1 MSASAFYGLVLFSAV
16 AHAIWN
22 SLVKSAGD
30 RTLTMVMIRFTG
42 FVLGLAA
49 LPFVDWPYPESWKW
63 LFLTA
68 GVQFGYYALLL
79 RSYGLGDL
87 SMVYPLARGIAPIL
101 TTIAAFVALG
111 ETIGPVQFSAIA
123 LISFGI
129 MLLSL
134 GAGTSG
140 PAVGFACAT
149 GVAVAAYS
157 IFGGLGARTAG
168 TVLGFQACLE
178 IVTGGGMTAYALAT
192 RGGNIVAHARR
203 HGAIGLFA
211 GTMSVFGYLAFLAAA
226 KFLPLG
232 PVVALRE
239 TSVIFGALIGTFILR
254 EAFGVGRITAST
266 FVISGIAVLA
276 LNH

>member
-30 RTLTMVMIRFTG
+30 RTLTMVMIRFSG

-111 ETIGPVQFSAIA
+111 ETIGPVQFSAVA

-134 GAGTSG
+134 GAGTTG
-140 PAVGFACAT
+140 PAVGWLRARRCCRLQHLWRIGRADGRHGPGFPSLPGDRHRRRHDGLRVGHT
-149 GVAVAAYS
+149 GWEHC
-157 IFGGLGARTAG
+157 GARST
-168 TVLGFQACLE
+168 TW
-178 IVTGGGMTAYALAT
+178 
-192 RGGNIVAHARR
+192 R
-203 HGAIGLFA
+203 HRPFCRHHVRFRVSRL
-211 GTMSVFGYLAFLAAA
+211 S
-226 KFLPLG
+226 
-232 PVVALRE
+232 RC
-239 TSVIFGALIGTFILR
+239 S
-254 EAFGVGRITAST
+254 
-266 FVISGIAVLA
+266 
-276 LNH
+276 